1 MPQIAHQ
8 LIPQTLVD
16 SDRRMQL
23 SALCVLGVLL
33 EVCKPRMDAWK
44 ETILDAVGRCWVG
57 LIDEERKGIK
67 PSSFPG
73 NATSARYLCL
83 LSDFVGASFVS

>member
-23 SALCVLGVLL
+23 SALRVLGILF
-33 EVCKPRMDAWK
+33 EVCKPRINAWK
-44 ETILDAVGRCWVG
+44 ETILDGVGRCWVG

-67 PSSFPG
+67 PSGFPG
-73 NATSARYLCL
+73 NVTCARYLCL
-83 LSDFVGASFVS
+83 LSDFVR